1 MTTVEKPQPS
11 AAHRKLEKLVGSWR
25 GKETMKPSPWD
36 PEGGE
41 AIGYSEARVV
51 ANGFVVT
58 GDYRQERDGVET
70 FSGHAVYTWD
80 PEHEEY
86 VHHWFDCVGT
96 PTQVF
101 RGQFDGEVL
110 TLEGRNPMG
119 LARSTV
125 DFSQSDRMLV
135 RYEVSTDGETW
146 DCLFEGAYEKQ
157 G

>member
-1 MTTVEKPQPS
+1 MTTVEKPRPT

-25 GKETMKPSPWD
+25 GREIMKPSPWD

-80 PEHEEY
+80 PEREEY
-86 VHHWFDCVGT
+86 VHHWFDCMGS
-96 PTQVF
+96 PPEVF
-101 RGQFDGEVL
+101 RGHFDGDVL
-110 TLEGRNPMG
+110 ILEGKNPMG
-119 LARSTV
+119 SVRSTV
-125 DFSQSDRMLV
+125 DFSQPDKMLV
-135 RYEVSTDGETW
+135 YYEMSTDGENW
-146 DCLFEGAYEKQ
+146 DCLFEGIYERQ
-157 G
+157 P